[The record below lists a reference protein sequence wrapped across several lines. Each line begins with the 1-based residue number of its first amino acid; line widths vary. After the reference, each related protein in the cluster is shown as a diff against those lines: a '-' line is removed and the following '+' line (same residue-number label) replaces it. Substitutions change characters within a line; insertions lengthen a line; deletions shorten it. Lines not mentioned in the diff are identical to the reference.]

1 MGYAHRGDRITIT
14 ATATSLRALLET
26 AGQTVS
32 PASTQLGY
40 GYSTLVLRAAAGNS
54 GTVYFGKDD
63 TITAAGVN
71 ATGFLTAS
79 DGVAFDLHQGNA
91 FVDNF
96 FLIGTADDLVYVD
109 IHEM

>member
-14 ATATSLRALLET
+14 ATATSLRSLLET
-26 AGQTVS
+26 AGQTVAPS
-32 PASTQLGY
+32 PTQLGF
-40 GYSTLVLRAAAGNS
+40 GYATLVMRADPDNT
-54 GTVYFGKDD
+54 GTVYFGKDA
-63 TITAAGVN
+63 TVTAAGVN
-71 ATGFLTAS
+71 ATGFLEAN